1 MDRLPRPTSSTDMY
15 LAAILD
21 ELRALRAA
29 LAPAPAQP
37 ITDEVEL
44 REPVKPK
51 RSSRKAKA
59 K

>member
-15 LAAILD
+15 LAAILN

-29 LAPAPAQP
+29 MAPAPAEP
-37 ITDEVEL
+37 PAEEVEL

-51 RSSRKAKA
+51 RSSRKAK
-59 K
+59 